1 MLLKL
6 LVYLYMAQF
15 KATLDF
21 IHPSLGGKFFKDRVY
36 ELDAEFEGN
45 QILLKVGYIVHQKVQ
60 VSNPTE
66 VNDGISEMKF
76 RTPKPTKIEIEK
88 VVVEKEAKEEVQTK
102 EAKFKKK
109 TK

>member
-1 MLLKL
+1 
-6 LVYLYMAQF
+6 MAQF

-36 ELDAEFEGN
+36 ELDADFEGN
-45 QILLKVGYIVHQKVQ
+45 QLLLKVGYIVHQKVQ
-60 VSNPTE
+60 VTEVTE

-76 RTPKPTKIEIEK
+76 RAAKPNKILIEK
-88 VVVEKEAKEEVQTK
+88 VEVEEKEDKTEVKTK

>member
-1 MLLKL
+1 MS
-6 LVYLYMAQF
+6 QF

-36 ELDAEFEGN
+36 ELDADFEGN
-45 QILLKVGYIVHQKVQ
+45 QLLLKVGYIVHQKVQ

-66 VNDGISEMKF
+66 LNDGISEMKF
-76 RTPKPTKIEIEK
+76 RTPKPTKIAIEK
-88 VVVEKEAKEEVQTK
+88 VIVEKEDKTEHKTK
-102 EAKFKKK
+102 EYKGSKK